1 MVKESNMAL
10 FSFFLGFVV
19 VFCNIMKVFENKL
32 LMILAFVSV
41 IISIISLLL
50 SLSNKKKNKVKMDK
64 YIYAIIISII
74 SIVFNLFLF
83 VSLILFS
90 FFK

>member
-19 VFCNIMKVFENKL
+19 VFCNIMKIFENKL

>member
-1 MVKESNMAL
+1 MVKESNMTL

-19 VFCNIMKVFENKL
+19 VFCNIMKIFENKL